1 MLPHPPTY
9 STHVNQLTLTHAGN
23 LVQRAAWGGGKGALG
38 RPPDGGREVRWP
50 RWSGALIHLWGG
62 NEVGVLPLRRVCVG
76 LLVGKGSGSSRWWC
90 DVCCGHGVSGC
101 GRSGRCDQ
109 WVGGS
114 ESPGENDRVEFSLG
128 CGVRSG
134 AVGLGGGR
142 PRFWVWSGLLFL
154 METQSL

>member
-1 MLPHPPTY
+1 MVPLERDT
-9 STHVNQLTLTHAGN
+9 V
-23 LVQRAAWGGGKGALG
+23 V
-38 RPPDGGREVRWP
+38 
-50 RWSGALIHLWGG
+50 HLWGG

-76 LLVGKGSGSSRWWC
+76 LLVGKGCGSGRWWR
-90 DVCCGHGVSGC
+90 DVCCGHGVGGC